1 MNLSTKVLATLVLTL
16 VVALLTA
23 GLLIGRTVD
32 ATYRS
37 YVTDYRRGQMSQA
50 AAQAAQLE
58 AAGSSWAEIQ
68 AWLNSGLGIG
78 SLGGRGSGRGPRWQR
93 DEAMADSTLAFII
106 IDPVSGSPLVDGGPP
121 LPPAAVENATPIV
134 IDGEVRGGL
143 VSTMPLDMI
152 GGAEQAVLDQINRAI
167 SLSALISGGV
177 ALLLGALLV
186 ASILRPLRRLD
197 AGVQQVADGDLSA
210 RVAVSGRDEIGQLAL
225 RFNAMAA
232 NLEEQEALR
241 QHMVADIAHELRTP
255 LSVIQGNLQ
264 AILDGVYPLEIEE
277 VRTIYDET
285 RLLSHLITQLH
296 ELAQAEAG
304 QLALAREALEAGD
317 VLEQMADGFRVL
329 AEQQQISLTVVEPNL
344 PRCVNADA
352 NRIQQILHNLL
363 GNALRYTP
371 AGGHI
376 RLGATPASSGQIRF
390 WVENE
395 GDGIAAQDLP
405 YIYDRFYQAD
415 APRHAGDAS
424 TSGAGLGLAIVKA
437 LVEAHGGA
445 VGVESTPGRATT
457 FWFEL
462 AEVENC

>member
-1 MNLSTKVLATLVLTL
+1 MNLSTKVLATLVLVL
-16 VVALLTA
+16 AVALLTA
-23 GLLIGRTVD
+23 SLLIGRTVD

-37 YVTDYRRGQMSQA
+37 YVIDYRRGQMRQA

-58 AAGSSWAEIQ
+58 AAGGSWAEIE
-68 AWLNSGLGIG
+68 AWLNSGLGAE
-78 SLGGRGSGRGPRWQR
+78 SVGGRGPGRGPRWQR
-93 DEAMADSTLAFII
+93 EEAIGTPVSTFVI
-106 IDPVSGSPLVDGGPP
+106 IDPVSGAPLVGGGPP
-121 LPPAAVENATPIV
+121 LPPAAVENATPIIV
-134 IDGEVRGGL
+134 DGEVTGGL
-143 VSTMPLDMI
+143 VSTMPLDAI
-152 GGAEQAVLDQINRAI
+152 GEAEQAVLDQINRAI
-167 SLSALISGGV
+167 GLSALISGGV

-186 ASILRPLRRLD
+186 GSILRPLRRLD
-197 AGVQQVADGDLSA
+197 AGVQQVAEGDLSA
-210 RVAVSGRDEIGQLAL
+210 RVTVSGRDEIGQLAL

-304 QLALAREALEAGD
+304 QLALARETLDAGD
-317 VLEQMADGFRVL
+317 VLEQMAASFRAL
-329 AEQQQISLTVVEPNL
+329 AEQQQVNLAVVDPDP
-344 PRCVNADA
+344 PRCVSADA
-352 NRIQQILHNLL
+352 NRLQQILHNLL

-376 RLGATPASSGQIRF
+376 RLGATPASRGQIRF

-415 APRHAGDAS
+415 AQRSSTAGAS
-424 TSGAGLGLAIVKA
+424 GTGLGLAIVKA

-445 VGVESTPGRATT
+445 VGVESTPGKITT

-462 AEVENC
+462 AEAEKC